1 MDDIF
6 NTIRLIEKYLPKPT
20 YTLKKTKYLNCK
32 DLINDRFTLKENI
45 PPYNQSAMDGIGV
58 ISKKDAYILKGKT
71 LLDKYIDYKIKDNEC
86 VIVKTGSLIPNS
98 IKYIIPNEAC
108 FQNKNLFHI
117 FKYDFKNTFI
127 RKKGHVFK
135 SGQKFI
141 FKNRYLSKKELFI
154 YNSFKNI
161 SVKIKNNLSFKIIS
175 TGNEF
180 TKNHFINP
188 TNASYLVN
196 YLNSHNQKIDKNI
209 HIKDDQ
215 KILEK
220 ELKNS
225 KSNITIV
232 IGGTGKSE
240 DDFDFRNFKLLV
252 DGLNLKP
259 GRPFKSFIRN
269 RQIFLFF
276 PGNPCSSFVLTN
288 ILVNSLILKYQFSKV
303 LNFDNE
309 IDIEKIKFNFESLMR
324 KSFLFGIMKN
334 DQNIK
339 IFNNQESSNIS
350 NILKS
355 NCLIYFNKT
364 KKLRIYKLN
373 DK

>member
-1 MDDIF
+1 LDDIF
-6 NTIRLIEKYLPKPT
+6 NAIRLIKKYLPKPT
-20 YTLKKTKYLNCK
+20 YTIKKIKSLTSK
-32 DLINDRFTLKENI
+32 DLINDRFTLKDDI

-58 ISKKDAYILKGKT
+58 ISKKDTYILKGKT
-71 LLDKYIDYKIKDNEC
+71 LLNKYIDYKIKDNEC

-98 IKYIIPNEAC
+98 VKYIIPCEVY

-117 FKYDFKNTFI
+117 LKYDFKNSYI

-141 FKNRYLSKKELFI
+141 LKNKNLSKKDLFI

-161 SVKIKNNLSFKIIS
+161 SVKTKNSLSFKIIS

-180 TKNHFINP
+180 TKNHFLNP
-188 TNASYLVN
+188 TNATYLEN
-196 YLNSHNQKIDKNI
+196 YLNFHNQKIDKNI

-215 KILEK
+215 KTLEK
-220 ELKNS
+220 ELNNS
-225 KSNITIV
+225 KSDITIV

-240 DDFDFRNFKLLV
+240 DDFNFKNFKLLI

-259 GRPFKSFIRN
+259 GRPFKSFIKN
-269 RQIFLFF
+269 KKIFLFF

-288 ILVNSLILKYQFSKV
+288 ILINSLILRYQFSKD
-303 LNFDNE
+303 LTFDKE
-309 IDIEKIKFNFESLMR
+309 IDIKKIKFNFNSLIR
-324 KSFLFGIMKN
+324 KSFLFGFMKD

-355 NCLIYFNKT
+355 NCLIYFNKS
-364 KKLRIYKLN
+364 KKLKIYKLN

>member
-6 NTIRLIEKYLPKPT
+6 NAIRLIEKYLPEPT
-20 YTLKKTKYLNCK
+20 YTLKKIKSLTSK
-32 DLINDRFTLKENI
+32 DLINDRFTLKDDI

-58 ISKKDAYILKGKT
+58 ISKKDTYILKGKT
-71 LLDKYIDYKIKDNEC
+71 LLNKYIDYKIKDNEC

-98 IKYIIPNEAC
+98 VKYIIPCEVY

-117 FKYDFKNTFI
+117 LKYDFKNSFI

-141 FKNRYLSKKELFI
+141 LKNKNLSKKDLFI

-161 SVKIKNNLSFKIIS
+161 SVKTKNSLSFKIIS

-180 TKNHFINP
+180 TKNHFLNP
-188 TNASYLVN
+188 TNASYLEN
-196 YLNSHNQKIDKNI
+196 YLNFHNQKIDKNI

-215 KILEK
+215 KTLEK
-220 ELKNS
+220 ELNNS
-225 KSNITIV
+225 ESDITIV

-240 DDFDFRNFKLLV
+240 DDINFKYFKLLI

-269 RQIFLFF
+269 KKIFLFF

-288 ILVNSLILKYQFSKV
+288 ILINSLILRYQFSKD
-303 LNFDNE
+303 LTFDKE
-309 IDIEKIKFNFESLMR
+309 IDIKKIKFNFDSLIR
-324 KSFLFGIMKN
+324 KSFLFGFMKD

>member
-1 MDDIF
+1 LDDIF
-6 NTIRLIEKYLPKPT
+6 KAIRLIEKYLPKPT
-20 YTLKKTKYLNCK
+20 YTLKKTKYLTCK

-71 LLDKYIDYKIKDNEC
+71 QLDKYIDYKITDNEC
-86 VIVKTGSLIPNS
+86 VIVKTGSLISNS
-98 IKYIIPNEAC
+98 IKYIIPNEAF

-161 SVKIKNNLSFKIIS
+161 SVKIKDKLSFKIIS

-188 TNASYLVN
+188 TNASYLEN

-209 HIKDDQ
+209 HIKDSQ
-215 KILEK
+215 KLLEK
-220 ELKNS
+220 ELDNS
-225 KSNITIV
+225 KSDITIV

-240 DDFDFRNFKLLV
+240 DDFDFKNFKLLIN
-252 DGLNLKP
+252 GLNLKP
-259 GRPFKSFIRN
+259 GRPFKAFIKN
-269 RQIFLFF
+269 KKIFLFF

-288 ILVNSLILKYQFSKV
+288 ILVNSLILQFQFKKK
-303 LNFDNE
+303 LLYDDE
-309 IDIEKIKFNFESLMR
+309 IDIKKIKFNFNSLMR
-324 KSFLFGIMKN
+324 KSFLFGFSKN
-334 DQNIK
+334 NQDLK

-350 NILKS
+350 NILKA
-355 NCLIYFNKT
+355 NCLIYYNKT
-364 KKLRIYKLN
+364 QKLKIYKIN
-373 DK
+373 DQ